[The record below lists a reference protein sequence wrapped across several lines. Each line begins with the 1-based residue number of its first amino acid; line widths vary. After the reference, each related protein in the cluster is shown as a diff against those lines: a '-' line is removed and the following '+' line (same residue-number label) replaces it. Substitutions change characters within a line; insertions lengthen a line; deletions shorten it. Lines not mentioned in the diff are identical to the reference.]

1 MNVKNSFVQLANKK
15 QVFITLLFV
24 FLCMHCIGG
33 SLTAHFRYLKSILL
47 FVGFMFLILSEK
59 KMLNPY
65 VWGVFFSILL
75 LDIITKYYQISNHH
89 FLLAYLTLAVL
100 FYTKGVYTFEV
111 LVKNTNYLL
120 IIVIGSAALQKLFT
134 HQFISGEYYYYMFHM
149 GGFFNPFINYNSE
162 AMEII
167 NANVSAIENLELMD
181 PNNSHAIT
189 LRKLHPNIKL
199 LSILFAWITIL
210 FEFLIAFLL
219 WSKPKSN
226 ITQILLIVLIIGI
239 FMTRLETGFL
249 SILSILLYAI
259 SATKKTQ
266 LIAVLLTLFLFAL
279 TISGIGHY

>member
-1 MNVKNSFVQLANKK
+1 
-15 QVFITLLFV
+15 
-24 FLCMHCIGG
+24 
-33 SLTAHFRYLKSILL
+33 
-47 FVGFMFLILSEK
+47 
-59 KMLNPY
+59 
-65 VWGVFFSILL
+65 
-75 LDIITKYYQISNHH
+75 
-89 FLLAYLTLAVL
+89 
-100 FYTKGVYTFEV
+100 
-111 LVKNTNYLL
+111 
-120 IIVIGSAALQKLFT
+120 
-134 HQFISGEYYYYMFHM
+134 M

-259 SATKKTQ
+259 SATKKIQ